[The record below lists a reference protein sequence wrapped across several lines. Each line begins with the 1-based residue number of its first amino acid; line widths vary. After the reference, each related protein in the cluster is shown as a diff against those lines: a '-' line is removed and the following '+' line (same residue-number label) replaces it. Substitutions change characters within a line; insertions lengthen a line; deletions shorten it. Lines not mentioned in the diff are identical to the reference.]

1 MDFKTTQTTAENL
14 YKATTALLDICSS
27 SGSNAVTAEEI
38 QGILSTHSDKMSIAS
53 VTVSGVDRAVNI
65 VTELQENL
73 FPPLPVKRIISG
85 AILVIYNGGDLT
97 TEEYLLISNR
107 LLGTLPDDIQTIVS
121 LSQNGDVGNNI
132 KGTLLI
138 LWQ

>member
-1 MDFKTTQTTAENL
+1 MDFKTTKTTAEHL
-14 YKATTALLDICSS
+14 YRATTALLDTFSS
-27 SGSNAVTAEEI
+27 SGSHAVTGGEI

-121 LSQNGDVGNNI
+121 LSQNGNVGNSI

>member
-1 MDFKTTQTTAENL
+1 MDFKTTKTTAEHL
-14 YKATTALLDICSS
+14 YRATTALLDICSS
-27 SGSNAVTAEEI
+27 SGSHAVTEAEI
-38 QGILSTHSDKMSIAS
+38 QRILSTHSDKMSIAS
-53 VTVSGVDRAVNI
+53 VTVSGEDRAVKF
-65 VTELQENL
+65 VTDLQENL

-97 TEEYLLISNR
+97 TEEYLFISNK

-121 LSQNGDVGNNI
+121 LSQNGNVGNSI

>member
-53 VTVSGVDRAVNI
+53 VTVSGVDRAVKF
-65 VTELQENL
+65 VTDLQKNL

-97 TEEYLLISNR
+97 TEEYLLISNK
-107 LLGTLPDDIQTIVS
+107 LLGTLPDEIQTIVS
-121 LSQNGDVGNNI
+121 LSQNGNVGNSI